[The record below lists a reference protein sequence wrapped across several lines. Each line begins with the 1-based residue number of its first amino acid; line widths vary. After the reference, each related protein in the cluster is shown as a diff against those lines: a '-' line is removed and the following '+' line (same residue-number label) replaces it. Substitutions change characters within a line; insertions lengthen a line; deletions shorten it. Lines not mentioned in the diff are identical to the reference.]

1 MPYHP
6 KKPYHLC
13 RKSVAP
19 DPLVDP
25 GNPPHRHQAR
35 PPARSARP
43 HHRMVV
49 VAACPPGPSSSC
61 PSQAGIPHRKNAT
74 VMLVSASLPGF
85 SPYHSSVTSGLDAS
99 LRQPAQGF
107 DLGHRQRQRT
117 QVAILLIGLVQQLPR
132 SRKGHFSPFFN
143 LGGFTKLR
151 NDQDHEEHNRD
162 NHYRSLP
169 ITSAGKEI

>member
-61 PSQAGIPHRKNAT
+61 PSQAGIPHKKNAT
-74 VMLVSASLPGF
+74 VMLTTELF
-85 SPYHSSVTSGLDAS
+85 SSEKKRADPFELAQVAELGRFLDMRPHGVEHAPQ
-99 LRQPAQGF
+99 RVIQQC
-107 DLGHRQRQRT
+107 DLGF
-117 QVAILLIGLVQQLPR
+117 
-132 SRKGHFSPFFN
+132 FSF
-143 LGGFTKLR
+143 G
-151 NDQDHEEHNRD
+151 
-162 NHYRSLP
+162 
-169 ITSAGKEI
+169 

>member
-61 PSQAGIPHRKNAT
+61 PSQACIPHKKNAT
-74 VMLVSASLPGF
+74 VMLARLNAEG
-85 SPYHSSVTSGLDAS
+85 
-99 LRQPAQGF
+99 R
-107 DLGHRQRQRT
+107 
-117 QVAILLIGLVQQLPR
+117 VAHG
-132 SRKGHFSPFFN
+132 SPFFSS
-143 LGGFTKLR
+143 KV
-151 NDQDHEEHNRD
+151 
-162 NHYRSLP
+162 LP
-169 ITSAGKEI
+169 KSPRLKRGALWADLPHFVPWLVLPLM

>member
-61 PSQAGIPHRKNAT
+61 PSQACIPHKKNAT
-74 VMLVSASLPGF
+74 VMLSRGTEWLLIKLKILRIMLIP
-85 SPYHSSVTSGLDAS
+85 
-99 LRQPAQGF
+99 LRQEKSVPS
-107 DLGHRQRQRT
+107 
-117 QVAILLIGLVQQLPR
+117 LLR
-132 SRKGHFSPFFN
+132 C
-143 LGGFTKLR
+143 
-151 NDQDHEEHNRD
+151 
-162 NHYRSLP
+162 
-169 ITSAGKEI
+169 

>member
-25 GNPPHRHQAR
+25 GNPLHRHQAR

-61 PSQAGIPHRKNAT
+61 PSQACIPHKKNAT
-74 VMLVSASLPGF
+74 VMLGITPGLICF
-85 SPYHSSVTSGLDAS
+85 GAAMPLEADA
-99 LRQPAQGF
+99 
-107 DLGHRQRQRT
+107 
-117 QVAILLIGLVQQLPR
+117 VLV
-132 SRKGHFSPFFN
+132 
-143 LGGFTKLR
+143 
-151 NDQDHEEHNRD
+151 
-162 NHYRSLP
+162 
-169 ITSAGKEI
+169 

>member
-25 GNPPHRHQAR
+25 GNPLHRHQAR

-61 PSQAGIPHRKNAT
+61 PSQACIPHKKNAT
-74 VMLVSASLPGF
+74 VMLSCALISTTALLAAIRLPLHLQSTEALTVPSLKNASG
-85 SPYHSSVTSGLDAS
+85 
-99 LRQPAQGF
+99 
-107 DLGHRQRQRT
+107 
-117 QVAILLIGLVQQLPR
+117 
-132 SRKGHFSPFFN
+132 
-143 LGGFTKLR
+143 
-151 NDQDHEEHNRD
+151 
-162 NHYRSLP
+162 
-169 ITSAGKEI
+169 

>member
-61 PSQAGIPHRKNAT
+61 PSQACIPHKKNAT
-74 VMLVSASLPGF
+74 VMLGSPPRPLDRNLLRLPSRFLLGRRLADAE
-85 SPYHSSVTSGLDAS
+85 STIRLPSHHS
-99 LRQPAQGF
+99 RPKF
-107 DLGHRQRQRT
+107 
-117 QVAILLIGLVQQLPR
+117 LP
-132 SRKGHFSPFFN
+132 H
-143 LGGFTKLR
+143 
-151 NDQDHEEHNRD
+151 
-162 NHYRSLP
+162 
-169 ITSAGKEI
+169 A

>member
-61 PSQAGIPHRKNAT
+61 PSQAGIPHKKNAT
-74 VMLVSASLPGF
+74 VMLDGF
-85 SPYHSSVTSGLDAS
+85 VAKY
-99 LRQPAQGF
+99 
-107 DLGHRQRQRT
+107 LGD
-117 QVAILLIGLVQQLPR
+117 GLVV
-132 SRKGHFSPFFN
+132 HFGYPQAHGNDAEHAVRAGLAIIELVTALNDN
-143 LGGFTKLR
+143 LAKK
-151 NDQDHEEHNRD
+151 HSV
-162 NHYRSLP
+162 SL
-169 ITSAGKEI
+169 S